1 METLKRIDV
10 LGCPFDAV
18 SFEETVTLM
27 RQAVLENKP
36 LHIVTGNID
45 FVMKAKRN
53 PEFARELWQSDLITA
68 DGVPILWA
76 ASMLERPLRGRV
88 NGTDLVWKCAELSA
102 ELGCGVA
109 LVGAGPGVA
118 ERATRK
124 MRERFPNA
132 SVHAIPT
139 PFELDELATASLN
152 RQIKAVNAKIVLAAL
167 GAPKQ
172 ERWLKQNMRECGAF
186 VGIGCGSA
194 LDIIAG
200 DKPRAPKW
208 MQDNGLEWFHRML
221 QEPRRLGKRY
231 LVEDSPFVVH
241 LLAEVAKQ
249 RLMG

>member
-1 METLKRIDV
+1 METLKRINV

-27 RQAVLENKP
+27 RQAILENKP
-36 LHIVTGNID
+36 LHIVTGNTD

-76 ASMLERPLRGRV
+76 ASMLEQPLRGRV

-118 ERATRK
+118 ERAARK

-132 SVHAIPT
+132 SVYAIPT
-139 PFELDELATASLN
+139 PFELDELALASMN

-172 ERWLKQNMRECGAF
+172 ERWLKQNMPECDAV

-241 LLAEVAKQ
+241 LLAEVARQ
-249 RLMG
+249 RLLR